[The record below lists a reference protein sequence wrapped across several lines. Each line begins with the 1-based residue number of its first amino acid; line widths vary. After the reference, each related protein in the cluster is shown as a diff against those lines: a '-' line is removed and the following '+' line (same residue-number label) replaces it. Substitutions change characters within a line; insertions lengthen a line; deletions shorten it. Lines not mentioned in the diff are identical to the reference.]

1 MNEIA
6 NKTVL
11 ISGGAGAMGQL
22 ISEYINTREDFKIS
36 GIHDPNYEGDDYKIY
51 NELTDIKE
59 DLVIEFSPSSVVNEN
74 VEKLLKSDAD
84 IIIGSSGLT
93 EELLSNLKNSAKNRK
108 IIVIPNL
115 SVGAAYQKL
124 FSYSLSE
131 KFILYESAL
140 IFETGS
146 YKLNDFN
153 ILVTCDH
160 DLRVKRI
167 IKRDGINEEKINLII
182 NNQWDDDKKIPL
194 ADYIFFNST
203 SKENKLKVKNLV
215 TYFNSI
221 FK

>member
-1 MNEIA
+1 MKIVGLTGGIGSGKTTVSKEFQKYSIKVYNSDLRAKFLMNNSIVLK
-6 NKTVL
+6 NKL
-11 ISGGAGAMGQL
+11 INNFGK
-22 ISEYINTREDFKIS
+22 EFYINDELNKSYISQIIFNDPISLKLINSMVHPEVFNDF
-36 GIHDPNYEGDDYKIY
+36 
-51 NELTDIKE
+51 NEWRRT
-59 DLVIEFSPSSVVNEN
+59 
-74 VEKLLKSDAD
+74 LL
-84 IIIGSSGLT
+84 
-93 EELLSNLKNSAKNRK
+93 
-108 IIVIPNL
+108 
-115 SVGAAYQKL
+115 
-124 FSYSLSE
+124 E
-131 KFILYESAL
+131 KFVLYESAL

-167 IKRDGINEEKINLII
+167 IKRDGINEEKINSII

>member
-1 MNEIA
+1 MKIVGLTGGIGSGKTTVSKEFQKYSIKVYNSDLRAKFLMN
-6 NKTVL
+6 NSTVL
-11 ISGGAGAMGQL
+11 KKKL
-22 ISEYINTREDFKIS
+22 INNFGKEFYINDELNKSYISQIIFNDPTSLKLINSMVHPEVFNDF
-36 GIHDPNYEGDDYKIY
+36 
-51 NELTDIKE
+51 NEWRRT
-59 DLVIEFSPSSVVNEN
+59 
-74 VEKLLKSDAD
+74 LL
-84 IIIGSSGLT
+84 
-93 EELLSNLKNSAKNRK
+93 
-108 IIVIPNL
+108 
-115 SVGAAYQKL
+115 
-124 FSYSLSE
+124 E
-131 KFILYESAL
+131 KFVLYESAL

-167 IKRDGINEEKINLII
+167 IKRDGINEEKINSII

>member
-1 MNEIA
+1 MKIVGLTGGIGSGKTTVSKEFQKYSIKVYNSDLRAKFLMN
-6 NKTVL
+6 NSTVL
-11 ISGGAGAMGQL
+11 KNKL
-22 ISEYINTREDFKIS
+22 INNFGKEFYINDELNKSYISQIIFNDPISIKLINSMVHPEVFNDF
-36 GIHDPNYEGDDYKIY
+36 
-51 NELTDIKE
+51 NEWRRT
-59 DLVIEFSPSSVVNEN
+59 
-74 VEKLLKSDAD
+74 LL
-84 IIIGSSGLT
+84 
-93 EELLSNLKNSAKNRK
+93 
-108 IIVIPNL
+108 
-115 SVGAAYQKL
+115 
-124 FSYSLSE
+124 E
-131 KFILYESAL
+131 KFVLYESAL

-167 IKRDGINEEKINLII
+167 IKRDGINEEKINSII

-194 ADYIFFNST
+194 ADYVFFNST

>member
-1 MNEIA
+1 MKIVGLTGGIGSGKTTVSKEFQKYSIKVYNSDLRAKFLMN
-6 NKTVL
+6 NSTVL
-11 ISGGAGAMGQL
+11 KKKL
-22 ISEYINTREDFKIS
+22 INNFGKEFYINDELNKSYISQIIFNDPISIKLINSMVHPEVFNDF
-36 GIHDPNYEGDDYKIY
+36 
-51 NELTDIKE
+51 NEWRRT
-59 DLVIEFSPSSVVNEN
+59 
-74 VEKLLKSDAD
+74 LL
-84 IIIGSSGLT
+84 
-93 EELLSNLKNSAKNRK
+93 
-108 IIVIPNL
+108 
-115 SVGAAYQKL
+115 
-124 FSYSLSE
+124 E
-131 KFILYESAL
+131 KFVLYESAL

-167 IKRDGINEEKINLII
+167 IKRDGINEEKINSII